1 MPLVITVNHDQ
12 FILRDPDAISRVRAD
27 LEQAVRAGGRLVALS
42 DVPEGPEL
50 MITPATHVRIDL
62 LTEAHDERHDGPD
75 FIDFDQYAPAAS

>member
-62 LTEAHDERHDGPD
+62 LTEAHDGHDGPD